1 MRLDM
6 LNRKII
12 SEVDDHAAA
21 QIDRAKTSK
30 KISQNELADKAD
42 ISKGFISQ
50 IRNKVRT
57 PSVDT
62 IKKLDKA
69 GVKLDATKLS

>member
-1 MRLDM
+1 MKLKM
-6 LNRKII
+6 LSRNLI
-12 SEVDDHAAA
+12 SEVDDHAAT